1 MNPSSNPTRGDAD
14 EGDADQGDAGAAGT
28 ARADGDGPDVGDVQH
43 DPVGPIS
50 VFDMLKVGVGP
61 SSSHTLGPWRA
72 ALHFVD
78 RLRRDGAL
86 ADVVAVEVRFFGS
99 LAKTGRGHGTGIAA
113 MMGLAGHDPETCDV
127 DIVQQLGPE
136 VLESGLLLVGG
147 SASVPFVRGR
157 DVVFDAGTT
166 LPEHP
171 NAMRFTART
180 SHGVETVQTSFSIG
194 GGFIEQA
201 ASNSEHPGDARSD
214 LAAEFAD
221 PTRLHHP
228 IVDASDLARWCGEQA
243 ASIAEVVRLNERT
256 WRVDADIDRDLLRIR
271 DVMRDCIF
279 RGVST
284 RGTLPG
290 GLGVARRA
298 ATLHQSLLG
307 DATRFVDSTE
317 WFETLRRSP
326 LGFDDTVQLV
336 SCLALAVNEENAAF
350 GRVVTAPTNG
360 AAGVLP
366 AVLFHHLARLG
377 ADEWTSEQLDA
388 EAVRF
393 LLVAAEIGSIFK
405 KGATISAAMGGCQA
419 EIGVSSAMAAAAL
432 TECRGGTVAQSLMAA
447 EIAMEHH
454 LGLTCDPIGG
464 LVQVP
469 CIERNA
475 MGAMKAISASH
486 LARASDPS
494 LARVS
499 LDDVIETMWA
509 TAQDMHADYKETAE
523 GGLATR
529 IPVNVVEC

>member
-1 MNPSSNPTRGDAD
+1 MTGSRL
-14 EGDADQGDAGAAGT
+14 
-28 ARADGDGPDVGDVQH
+28 

-78 RLRRDGAL
+78 RLRGDAML
-86 ADVVAVEVRFFGS
+86 DDIVAIEVRFFGS
-99 LAKTGRGHGTGIAA
+99 LAKTGRGHGTGIAS
-113 MMGLAGHDPETCDV
+113 MMGLAGHDPETCEV
-127 DIVQQLGPE
+127 DIVQQLGPQ
-136 VLESGLLLVGG
+136 VLASGALLVGG
-147 SASVPFVRGR
+147 TSAVPFVRDR
-157 DVVFDAGTT
+157 DIVFDAGTT

-171 NAMRFTART
+171 NAMRFTAT
-180 SHGVETVQTSFSIG
+180 NSLGATTVQTSFSIG
-194 GGFIEQA
+194 GGFVEQA
-201 ASNSEHPGDARSD
+201 DTNSGPDVE
-214 LAAEFAD
+214 LADEFAD
-221 PTRLHHP
+221 PTRLLHP
-228 IVDASDLARWCGEQA
+228 IVDAADLARWCDERSCGVA
-243 ASIAEVVRLNERT
+243 DVVRINERT
-256 WRVDADIDRDLLRIR
+256 WRTDDEIDRDLLRIR
-271 DVMRDCIF
+271 DVMRDCVL

-290 GLGVARRA
+290 GLDVARRA
-298 ATLHQSLLG
+298 ATLHESLLG
-307 DATRFVDSTE
+307 DATRFSDSSD

-366 AVLFHHLARLG
+366 AVLFHHLASLD
-377 ADEWTSEQLDA
+377 ADEWTRDDLDT
-388 EAVRF
+388 ESIRF

-432 TECRGGTVAQSLMAA
+432 TECRGGTVAQTLMAA

-475 MGAMKAISASH
+475 MGAMKAISASPP
-486 LARASDPS
+486 ARASDPA

-509 TAQDMHADYKETAE
+509 TAQDMHANYKETAE

-529 IPVNVVEC
+529 IPVSVVEC

>member
-1 MNPSSNPTRGDAD
+1 MTSVGENDAPMIPTPSSPHD
-14 EGDADQGDAGAAGT
+14 
-28 ARADGDGPDVGDVQH
+28 

-78 RLRRDGAL
+78 RLRHDAVL
-86 ADVVAVEVRFFGS
+86 ADVVAIEVRFFGS

-113 MMGLAGHDPETCDV
+113 MMGLSGHDPETCDV
-127 DIVQQLGPE
+127 DIVQRLGPE
-136 VLESGLLLVGG
+136 VLASGVLNVGG
-147 SASVPFVRGR
+147 SATVPFVRER
-157 DVVFDAGTT
+157 DIVFDSGTT
-166 LPEHP
+166 LPQHP
-171 NAMRFTART
+171 NGMRFTAMDSR
-180 SHGVETVQTSFSIG
+180 GAETVQTSFSIG
-194 GGFIEQA
+194 GGFV
-201 ASNSEHPGDARSD
+201 EHVSTDSSGDAGLSN
-214 LAAEFAD
+214 EYAD
-221 PTRLHHP
+221 PTQLHHP
-228 IVDASDLARWCGEQA
+228 IVDAADLARWCGELA
-243 ASIAEVVRLNERT
+243 CGIADVVRINERT
-256 WRVDADIDRDLLRIR
+256 WRTDAVIDADLLRIR

-290 GLGVARRA
+290 GLDVVRRA
-298 ATLHQSLLG
+298 AALHESFLG
-307 DATRFVDSTE
+307 DARRFEHSTA

-326 LGFDDTVQLV
+326 LEFGDTVQLV

-360 AAGVLP
+360 AAGVVP
-366 AVLFHHLARLG
+366 AVLFHHLASVD
-377 ADEWTSEQLDA
+377 ADEWTSDDLNA
-388 EAVRF
+388 ESVRF
-393 LLVAAEIGSIFK
+393 LLIAAEIGSIFK

-486 LARASDPS
+486 LARASDPA

-509 TAQDMHADYKETAE
+509 TAKDMHANYKETAE

-529 IPVNVVEC
+529 IPVSVVEC

>member
-1 MNPSSNPTRGDAD
+1 MSPISDTPDVDALYGRA
-14 EGDADQGDAGAAGT
+14 ENVAHDAGLGSG
-28 ARADGDGPDVGDVQH
+28 RGRGRVQ
-43 DPVGPIS
+43 DSVGPIS

-78 RLRRDGAL
+78 RLRREGVLD
-86 ADVVAVEVRFFGS
+86 DVISIEVRFFGS

-113 MMGLAGHDPETCDV
+113 MMGLTGHDPETCDV
-127 DIVQQLGPE
+127 GIVQRLGPE
-136 VLESGLLLVGG
+136 VLASGVLTVGG
-147 SASVPFVRGR
+147 ATDVPFVRDR
-157 DVVFDAGTT
+157 DLVFDAATT

-171 NAMRFTART
+171 NAMRFTAMDT
-180 SHGVETVQTSFSIG
+180 HGNTTVQTSFSVG
-194 GGFIEQA
+194 GGFV
-201 ASNSEHPGDARSD
+201 EHAQGDAEFPVGPDGHPSTD
-214 LAAEFAD
+214 EFAD
-221 PTRLHHP
+221 PTYLHHA
-228 IVDASDLARWCGEQA
+228 VACAADLARWCDA
-243 ASIAEVVRLNERT
+243 DDCAIADVVRANERT
-256 WRVDADIDRDLLRIR
+256 WRTDAAIDVDLLRIR
-271 DVMRDCIF
+271 DVMRDCMF

-284 RGTLPG
+284 TGTLPG
-290 GLGVARRA
+290 GLDVARRA
-298 ATLHQSLLG
+298 AALHHSLLG
-307 DATRFVDSTE
+307 DAMRFENSVA

-326 LGFDDTVQLV
+326 LGFGDTVQLV

-360 AAGVLP
+360 AAGVIP
-366 AVLFHHLARLG
+366 AVLFHHLASLD
-377 ADEWTSEQLDA
+377 ADEWTPDDLDA
-388 EAVRF
+388 ESVRF

-405 KGATISAAMGGCQA
+405 QGATISAAMGGCQA

-432 TECRGGTVAQSLMAA
+432 TECCGGSVAQSLMAA

-486 LARASDPS
+486 LARASDPA

-499 LDDVIETMWA
+499 LDDVIVTMWA
-509 TAQDMHADYKETAE
+509 TAQDMHTDYKETAE

-529 IPVNVVEC
+529 IPVSVVEC

>member
-1 MNPSSNPTRGDAD
+1 MEHSSWSPST
-14 EGDADQGDAGAAGT
+14 
-28 ARADGDGPDVGDVQH
+28 

-72 ALHFVD
+72 ALDFVE
-78 RLRRDGAL
+78 RLRGTGVL
-86 ADVVAVEVRFFGS
+86 ADIVSVEVRFFGS
-99 LAKTGRGHGTGIAA
+99 LAKTGRGHGSGIAA
-113 MMGLAGHDPETCDV
+113 MMGLAGHQPETCDV
-127 DIVQQLGPE
+127 KIVQQLGPQ
-136 VLESGLLLVGG
+136 VLGTGTLGVGG
-147 SASVPFVRGR
+147 TTKVQFVR
-157 DVVFDAGTT
+157 DCDIVFDPETT

-171 NAMRFTART
+171 NGMRFTAT
-180 SHGVETVQTSFSIG
+180 DSHGGETVQTSFSIG
-194 GGFIEQA
+194 GGFIEH
-201 ASNSEHPGDARSD
+201 ASSNRGQRFGNA
-214 LAAEFAD
+214 FAD
-221 PTRLHHP
+221 PTRLRHP
-228 IVDASDLARWCGEQA
+228 IADAADLGRWCESGA
-243 ASIAEVVRLNERT
+243 CSIADVVRVNELA
-256 WRVDADIDRDLLRIR
+256 WRSDAEIDRDALRIR

-290 GLGVARRA
+290 GLDVARRA
-298 ATLHQSLLG
+298 ATLHESLLG
-307 DATRFVDSTE
+307 DATRFADSSD
-317 WFETLRRSP
+317 WFESLRRSP

-366 AVLFHHLARLG
+366 AVLFHHLASLDAR
-377 ADEWTSEQLDA
+377 EWSAAALDA
-388 EAVRF
+388 ESVRF
-393 LLVAAEIGSIFK
+393 LLIAAEIGAIFK

-486 LARASDPS
+486 LARASDPA

-523 GGLATR
+523 AGLASR
-529 IPVNVVEC
+529 IPVSVVEC

>member
-1 MNPSSNPTRGDAD
+1 MINVP
-14 EGDADQGDAGAAGT
+14 GAA
-28 ARADGDGPDVGDVQH
+28 

-72 ALHFVD
+72 ALHFVG
-78 RLRRDGAL
+78 RLRHDAVLDRI
-86 ADVVAVEVRFFGS
+86 VAIEVRFFGS

-113 MMGLAGHDPETCDV
+113 MMGLTGHDPVTCDV
-127 DIVQQLGPE
+127 DIVQRLGPQ
-136 VLESGLLLVGG
+136 VLASGALMVGG
-147 SASVPFVRGR
+147 TAAVPFVRDR
-157 DVVFDAGTT
+157 DIVFDAGNT

-171 NAMRFTART
+171 NGMRFTAVDAQ
-180 SHGVETVQTSFSIG
+180 GVATVQTSFSIG
-194 GGFIEQA
+194 GGFVEHA
-201 ASNSEHPGDARSD
+201 ASSSGDDTEVAH
-214 LAAEFAD
+214 EFAD
-221 PTRLHHP
+221 PTRLDHP
-228 IVDASDLARWCGEQA
+228 IADAADLSRWCGEHA
-243 ASIAEVVRLNERT
+243 CGIADVVRVNERT
-256 WRVDADIDRDLLRIR
+256 WRSDEQIDGDLLRIR
-271 DVMRDCIF
+271 DVMRDCIL

-284 RGTLPG
+284 PGTLPG

-298 ATLHQSLLG
+298 ATLHESLLG
-307 DATRFVDSTE
+307 DATRFADSAE

-366 AVLFHHLARLG
+366 AVLFQHLASLD
-377 ADEWTSEQLDA
+377 AQAWTSDDLDA
-388 EAVRF
+388 ESVRF

-486 LARASDPS
+486 LARASDPA

-509 TAQDMHADYKETAE
+509 TAVDMHANYKETAE
-523 GGLATR
+523 GGLAIR
-529 IPVNVVEC
+529 IPVSVVEC

>member
-1 MNPSSNPTRGDAD
+1 MTGVGETDDLMNGD
-14 EGDADQGDAGAAGT
+14 
-28 ARADGDGPDVGDVQH
+28 H
-43 DPVGPIS
+43 DSLTPIS
-50 VFDMLKVGVGP
+50 VFDMLKVGIGP

-78 RLRRDGAL
+78 RLRREGVLDTITSI
-86 ADVVAVEVRFFGS
+86 DVRFFGS
-99 LAKTGRGHGTGIAA
+99 LAKTGRGHGTGIAV
-113 MMGLAGHDPETCDV
+113 MMGFAGHDPETCDV
-127 DIVQQLGPE
+127 DIVQRLGPE
-136 VLESGLLLVGG
+136 VLASGVLALGG
-147 SASVPFVRGR
+147 TRDVPFVRDR
-157 DVVFDAGTT
+157 DIHFDSATT

-171 NAMRFTART
+171 NAMRFTAT
-180 SHGVETVQTSFSIG
+180 AAGGATTTQTSFSIG
-194 GGFIEQA
+194 GGFVEHA
-201 ASNSEHPGDARSD
+201 ADEGVDTSATDAVADPARLERGVVCAADLAQWCEMGGCSIADVVRINERSWRSD
-214 LAAEFAD
+214 SA
-221 PTRLHHP
+221 
-228 IVDASDLARWCGEQA
+228 IDA
-243 ASIAEVVRLNERT
+243 
-256 WRVDADIDRDLLRIR
+256 DLLRIR
-271 DVMRDCIF
+271 DVMRDCMF

-284 RGTLPG
+284 TGTLPG
-290 GLGVARRA
+290 GLEVARRA
-298 ATLHQSLLG
+298 AALHQSLLG
-307 DATRFVDSTE
+307 DATRFADSAA

-326 LGFDDTVQLV
+326 LGFGDTVQLV

-360 AAGVLP
+360 AAGVIP
-366 AVLFHHLARLG
+366 AVLFHHLASLD
-377 ADEWTSEQLDA
+377 ADEWTPADLDD
-388 EAVRF
+388 ESVRF

-432 TECRGGTVAQSLMAA
+432 TECCGGTVAQSLMAA

-486 LARASDPS
+486 LARASDPA

-499 LDDVIETMWA
+499 LDEVIETMWA

-529 IPVNVVEC
+529 IPVSVVEC